1 MTPARDTILVD
12 SQAVGRRPRSGEIVE
27 VLGDA
32 EHPRYRVRWED
43 GRETIVYPG
52 SDTHV
57 ALARRRGGAAPPPR
71 PAARRP
77 RKPPRLAARP
87 SQRAPGLTAA
97 PGDRLLIRS
106 HRLGEPSR
114 DAEIL
119 EVLGDGGGP
128 PFRVRWD
135 DTGAESLFFPGND
148 AHVEHF
154 QAGTRR
160 GRRPATG

>member
-1 MTPARDTILVD
+1 MSPARDRIQVD

-52 SDTHV
+52 SDAHV
-57 ALARRRGGAAPPPR
+57 SLARRRGSGPAPRAAARRSRKPPR
-71 PAARRP
+71 PAAR
-77 RKPPRLAARP
+77 PPEPA
-87 SQRAPGLTAA
+87 GLTAA

-106 HRLGEPSR
+106 HRLGEPPR

-119 EVLGDGGGP
+119 EALGAGGSP

-135 DTGAESLFFPGND
+135 DTGSESLFFPGND
-148 AHVEHF
+148 AHVEHLG
-154 QAGTRR
+154 APKRR
-160 GRRPATG
+160 RRRPATG

>member
-1 MTPARDTILVD
+1 VTPARDRILVD

-57 ALARRRGGAAPPPR
+57 SLARRRGGSAPPPR
-71 PAARRP
+71 AAARRP
-77 RKPPRLAARP
+77 RRPPRAAARP
-87 SQRAPGLTAA
+87 PQQAGLTAVA
-97 PGDRLLIRS
+97 GDRLLIRS
-106 HRLGEPSR
+106 HRLGEPPR

-154 QAGTRR
+154 QAGKRR
-160 GRRPATG
+160 RRRPATG